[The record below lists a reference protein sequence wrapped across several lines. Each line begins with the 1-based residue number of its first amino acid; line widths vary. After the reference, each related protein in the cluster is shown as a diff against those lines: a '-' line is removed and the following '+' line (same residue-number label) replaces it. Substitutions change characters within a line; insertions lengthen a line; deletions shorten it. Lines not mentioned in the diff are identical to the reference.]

1 MVQNYQNFAFIGIM
15 KGLMELLKPM
25 KNLSSPKSLAL
36 LPKFLEFIFK
46 VDGICNSTKN
56 KEIIML
62 SLVIAMLAVLIFG
75 AII

>member
-62 SLVIAMLAVLIFG
+62 SLVIAMLVVLIFG

>member
-1 MVQNYQNFAFIGIM
+1 M